1 MFTKTFKL
9 YPFSKRNIAIISNYA
24 DKLIDLAEIAEAN
37 GDYEKYE
44 ELMNKSAHIGAL
56 AIGGLHGFVDTNC
69 VWMTGK
75 DIAEAKKI
83 VAMA

>member
-1 MFTKTFKL
+1 
-9 YPFSKRNIAIISNYA
+9 
-24 DKLIDLAEIAEAN
+24 
-37 GDYEKYE
+37 
-44 ELMNKSAHIGAL
+44 MNKSAHIGAL